1 MGKNLVQKTKLNSI
15 KDNTKFNID
24 AVKLLYSLPLNSF
37 TLINDEKNNIY
48 LTKIISFQ
56 NKEIDKNH
64 IEFKEYEVK
73 QNSNNKKSILKS
85 YDILLNEKYNI
96 TLNQKTIAR
105 VENYFQ

>member
-1 MGKNLVQKTKLNSI
+1 MYLLVIGGNSDI
-15 KDNTKFNID
+15 GYAIAEKFYQIG
-24 AVKLLYSLPLNSF
+24 Y
-37 TLINDEKNNIY
+37 NIY
-48 LTKIISFQ
+48 LTKIINFQ
-56 NKEIDKNH
+56 NKEIDKNN